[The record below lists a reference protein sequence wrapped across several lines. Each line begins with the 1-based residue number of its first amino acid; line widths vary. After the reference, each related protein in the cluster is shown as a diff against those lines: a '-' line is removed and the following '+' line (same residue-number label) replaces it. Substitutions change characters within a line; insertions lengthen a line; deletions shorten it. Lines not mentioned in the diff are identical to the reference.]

1 MRALFP
7 RPCLPED
14 ILYAL
19 IVMAKSQFIAC
30 AGYDVIEANF
40 SPRVNWD
47 NFTVLWKKEIKV
59 IELLT
64 ICQIRSTL
72 VFELF
77 GKLREET
84 ILGYVI
90 CLIFY
95 SSPQISFPAL
105 KHDQNDSIWVLL
117 EKSFMERA
125 YRREGCCWELDVV
138 WSVRVHQGLT
148 LLRTWAWH

>member
-14 ILYAL
+14 ILYLL

-47 NFTVLWKKEIKV
+47 NFTVLWKKQVKF

-64 ICQIRSTL
+64 ICQILNL
-72 VFELF
+72 VFFERGDKIRLCDLPDILQF
-77 GKLREET
+77 TSNFLSCFET
-84 ILGYVI
+84 WPKWLH
-90 CLIFY
+90 
-95 SSPQISFPAL
+95 S
-105 KHDQNDSIWVLL
+105 

-125 YRREGCCWELDVV
+125 YRREGCCWEFDVV

>member
-1 MRALFP
+1 MVRALFP

-64 ICQIRSTL
+64 ICQILNL
-72 VFELF
+72 VFFERGDNIRLCDLPDILQFTSDFLSCFETRPKWLHMSPF
-77 GKLREET
+77 GE
-84 ILGYVI
+84 
-90 CLIFY
+90 
-95 SSPQISFPAL
+95 
-105 KHDQNDSIWVLL
+105 VLYG
-117 EKSFMERA
+117 KSLQK
-125 YRREGCCWELDVV
+125 RRL
-138 WSVRVHQGLT
+138 
-148 LLRTWAWH
+148 LLRTWCSLIC